1 MHYLLLKLQNQRF
14 EGSEGPSTP
23 PAKSRNFA
31 SFSSSVPL
39 WNLELLP
46 VSIPVGLKELGL
58 MEAGGKGGGAAFV
71 LSFGLLLISWAAV
84 RATGAD

>member
-1 MHYLLLKLQNQRF
+1 MHYLLLKLQNRRF

-31 SFSSSVPL
+31 SSSSSVPL

-58 MEAGGKGGGAAFV
+58 MEAGGKGGGQRLCSHSGSCSSA
-71 LSFGLLLISWAAV
+71 GLL
-84 RATGAD
+84 